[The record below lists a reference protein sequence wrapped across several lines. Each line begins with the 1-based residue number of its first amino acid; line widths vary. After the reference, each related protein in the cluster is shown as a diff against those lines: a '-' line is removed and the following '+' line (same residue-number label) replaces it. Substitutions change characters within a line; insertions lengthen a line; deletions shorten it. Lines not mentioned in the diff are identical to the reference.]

1 MDSGL
6 IIALLSGLAAGFVL
20 SFAVGLAIGFFS
32 GLLGIGGGTLM
43 VPAFK
48 LGFAMD
54 AIAATA
60 TSLFTIIPTSLA
72 GFAAHLRRGTCIPK
86 IGVAAGLAGAVTSPL
101 GVWLASRSQDW
112 MIMAVAA
119 LVIGYSAFTMLRKGL
134 AMPRGKAAEGSGE
147 PRRSV
152 SAPESDLEPT
162 SELASEPALKPAS
175 EPTPAPAPLP
185 AAPTVTARMLTQ
197 AGLIGMM
204 AGLASGYVGVGGGF
218 LMVPLFMNVLKT
230 PMKLTSGTSLIAVMI
245 LAVPGVVYQ
254 AWLDNID
261 WLAGIAVAL
270 GSVPGAALG
279 ARLVPRVPERAL
291 RLTFGCFLLFAA
303 AMLLVD
309 QLTPLR

>member
-152 SAPESDLEPT
+152 FDPESDPEPT
-162 SELASEPALKPAS
+162 SELASESALKPAS
-175 EPTPAPAPLP
+175 EPTPEPATLP

-254 AWLDNID
+254 AWLGNID